1 MRAVVIGAGIGGLA
15 AACLLAKKR
24 VRCHRSGAYRAG
36 WWEDVGVHGKGI
48 SLRYGSVVAHHAVR
62 ARKIISVIAAC
73 GWSDHL
79 ELMPLHPICRY
90 VYPDGTVFDCSHDVQ
105 QTVASIRTFA
115 GADADAYEGFL
126 RYSESLYKRTADAF
140 LFNKLSEWSDLKH
153 LNLLD
158 LMRIDAF
165 TNVSD
170 RVDRWF
176 THPHM
181 RKFFKRFTTYNGSS
195 PYLAPATL
203 NVIPYVELV
212 QGGFYVKGGL
222 YRVAETMRD
231 MAIRLGVQF
240 EFNRSVSRID
250 VENGT
255 AVGVDGERFDIVVS
269 NSDSTDTYTRL
280 LPDSVVAPAKKRSFS
295 AIEPSCSG
303 FVLMLGLDKRY
314 PQLAHHNIFFSDDYK
329 REFDDI
335 FVRKSLPQDPT
346 IYIADTSHS
355 DPSHAPEGGSNLFVM
370 VNAPYTAGQDW
381 AALKDT
387 YTEHLLRQLR
397 LRLDGAITQHIVV
410 KEVITPADFEERY
423 RSNRGSIYGTS
434 SNSRLCRVS
443 APTERITIG
452 QRSLSCR
459 GKHSSRR
466 RNTALCI
473 LSANHVISSL

>member
-1 MRAVVIGAGIGGLA
+1 MRAVVIGAGIGGLS
-15 AACLLAKKR
+15 AACLLAKKGYAVTVMERTDR
-24 VRCHRSGAYRAG
+24 VG
-36 WWEDVGVHGKGI
+36 GKMSEFTKDGFRFDTGP
-48 SLRYGSVVAHHAVR
+48 SLLTMPFVLERLFAD
-62 ARKIISVIAAC
+62 C
-73 GWSDHL
+73 GERMQDHL
-79 ELMPLHPICRY
+79 ELTPLDPICRY
-90 VYPDGTVFDCSHDVQ
+90 AYPDGTVFDCSHDVKK
-105 QTVASIRTFA
+105 TVASIRTFA

-126 RYSESLYKRTADAF
+126 RYSETLYKRTADAF
-140 LFNKLSEWSDLKH
+140 LFNKLSGWSDLKH

-165 TNVSD
+165 TSVSE

-212 QGGFYVKGGL
+212 QGGYYVKGGL
-222 YRVAETMRD
+222 YRIAEALRD
-231 MAIRLGVQF
+231 LAIRLGVQF
-240 EFNRSVSRID
+240 QHNRSVGRID

-255 AVGVDGERFDIVVS
+255 AIGVDGERFDIVVS

-280 LPDSVVAPAKKRSFS
+280 LPDSVVTPSKKRSFA

-303 FVLMLGLDKRY
+303 FVILLGLDKRY

-335 FVRKSLPQDPT
+335 FIRKSLPDDPT
-346 IYIADTSHS
+346 IYIADTSFS
-355 DPSHAPEGGSNLFVM
+355 DPTHAPDGGSNLFIL

-381 AALKDT
+381 ETLRES
-387 YTEHLLRQLR
+387 YTEHILRQLR

-410 KEVITPADFEERY
+410 KQVITPADFEERY

-434 SNSRLCRVS
+434 SNNRLAAFLR
-443 APTERITIG
+443 P
-452 QRSLSCR
+452 
-459 GKHSSRR
+459 
-466 RNTALCI
+466 RNASPLVKGLYLVGGSTHPGGGIPLCI

>member
-15 AACLLAKKR
+15 AACLLAKKGYDVTVLERTDR
-24 VRCHRSGAYRAG
+24 VG
-36 WWEDVGVHGKGI
+36 GKMSEFTEKGFRFDTGP
-48 SLRYGSVVAHHAVR
+48 SLLTMPFVLEKLFAD
-62 ARKIISVIAAC
+62 C
-73 GWSDHL
+73 GERMQDHL
-79 ELMPLHPICRY
+79 ELMPLDPICRY
-90 VYPDGTVFDCSHDVQ
+90 VYPDGTVFDCSHDVS

-126 RYSESLYKRTADAF
+126 RYSETLYKRTADAF

-158 LMRIDAF
+158 MLRIDAF
-165 TNVSD
+165 TSVSD

-181 RKFFKRFTTYNGSS
+181 RQFFKRFTTYNGSS

-212 QGGFYVKGGL
+212 QGGYYVKGGL
-222 YRVAETMRD
+222 YRIAEELRD
-231 MAIRLGVQF
+231 LALRLGVRF
-240 EFNRSVSRID
+240 EYNRSVGRID

-280 LPDSVVAPAKKRSFS
+280 LSDSVVTPPKKRSFS
-295 AIEPSCSG
+295 SIEPSCSG
-303 FVLMLGLDKRY
+303 FVLMLGLDKTY
-314 PQLAHHNIFFSDDYK
+314 PQLAHHNILFSDDYK

-335 FVRKSLPQDPT
+335 FKRKALPEDPT
-346 IYIADTSHS
+346 IYIANTSYS
-355 DPSHAPEGGSNLFVM
+355 DPTHAPNGGSNLFIL

-381 AALKDT
+381 ESLKESYAD
-387 YTEHLLRQLR
+387 HLIRQLR
-397 LRLDGAITQHIVV
+397 LRLDGAISQHIVV
-410 KEVITPADFEERY
+410 KSVITPADFEERY

-434 SNSRLCRVS
+434 SNSRLAAFLR
-443 APTERITIG
+443 P
-452 QRSLSCR
+452 
-459 GKHSSRR
+459 
-466 RNTALCI
+466 RNASPLVKGLYLVGGSTHPGGGIPLCI

>member
-15 AACLLAKKR
+15 AASLLAKKGYAVTVLERTER
-24 VRCHRSGAYRAG
+24 VGGKMSEFTEKGFRFDTGPSLLTMPFVLEKLFRDCGERM
-36 WWEDVGVHGKGI
+36 EDHV
-48 SLRYGSVVAHHAVR
+48 
-62 ARKIISVIAAC
+62 
-73 GWSDHL
+73 
-79 ELMPLHPICRY
+79 ELKPLDPICRY

-105 QTVASIRTFA
+105 KTVASIRTFA

-153 LNLLD
+153 LNILD

-165 TNVSD
+165 TTVSD

-176 THPHM
+176 SHPHM

-222 YRVAETMRD
+222 YRVAEAMRD

-280 LPDSVVAPAKKRSFS
+280 LPDSVVTPAKKRSFS

-303 FVLMLGLDKRY
+303 FVLMLGLDKKY

-355 DPSHAPEGGSNLFVM
+355 DPSHAPQGGSNLFIM

-387 YTEHLLRQLR
+387 YTVHLLQQLR

-434 SNSRLCRVS
+434 SNNRLAAFLR
-443 APTERITIG
+443 P
-452 QRSLSCR
+452 
-459 GKHSSRR
+459 
-466 RNTALCI
+466 RNASPLVKGLYLVGGSTHPGGGIPLCI
-473 LSANHVISSL
+473 LSANHAISSL